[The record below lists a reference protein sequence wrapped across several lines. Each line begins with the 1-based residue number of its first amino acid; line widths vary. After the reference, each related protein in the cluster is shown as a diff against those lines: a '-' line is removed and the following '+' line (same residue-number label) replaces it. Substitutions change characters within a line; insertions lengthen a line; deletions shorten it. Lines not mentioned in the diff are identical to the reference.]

1 MELPRTDPLEENL
14 ARFTQDS
21 QVFFRQ
27 PTNILTMKH
36 FISAMLAVAICLVP
50 LGAFAGEPSAPEMVA
65 MHGMGADMQLTPQ
78 QHQAIGQI
86 MTRTHQQLEQL
97 HSQARARILGSLSP
111 AHRAALAQIIGN
123 LAISANPDR
132 AAAVRQIDAALTP
145 TEARAVMTTHDALKQ
160 QKRAIM
166 ESAHKQCMALL
177 TPQQRASMQRSEAKE
192 AGESK
197 ADMHGATGAHEN
209 SMESEDV
216 DTAGSI
222 LLELSS
228 GSESHGSM
236 EMQHE

>member
-1 MELPRTDPLEENL
+1 L
-14 ARFTQDS
+14 
-21 QVFFRQ
+21 FFR
-27 PTNILTMKH
+27 PPSNLLIMKH

-50 LGAFAGEPSAPEMVA
+50 LGAFAGEPSAPEMVS
-65 MHGMGADMQLTPQ
+65 MHGMGADIQLTPQ

-111 AHRAALAQIIGN
+111 AHRALLAQIVGN

-145 TEARAVMTTHDALKQ
+145 AEARAVMTTHVALKQ
-160 QKRAIM
+160 PERAIM
-166 ESAHKQCMALL
+166 EGAHKQCMALL
-177 TPQQRASMQRSEAKE
+177 TPQQRTLMARGETKE
-192 AGESK
+192 SGESK
-197 ADMHGATGAHEN
+197 ADMHGAQGVHEN
-209 SMESEDV
+209 SMESEDA

-228 GSESHGSM
+228 GAESHGSM
-236 EMQHE
+236 EMQHQ